1 MQVRGTAK
9 TNIRRP
15 LRVTE
20 QGLGGAIRL
29 PAELEC
35 RTGALAD
42 QRGNFSRSGET
53 QREFRWQLEHMPCKR
68 ISLAAWRRSRS
79 VYRNC
84 RRNT

>member
-42 QRGNFSRSGET
+42 QRAEIFQVQGKP
-53 QREFRWQLEHMPCKR
+53 QREFRWQLEHMPCQ
-68 ISLAAWRRSRS
+68 AH
-79 VYRNC
+79 
-84 RRNT
+84 